1 MNESSHSN
9 MTVAVVGNPTSNKG
23 RGAKTG
29 EQVISL
35 LQSAGDRHGFEVID
49 VTGTSFEDSLV
60 KAKSRRDEY
69 DYLVVVGGDGM
80 IALGT
85 NAVGCSGKPLG
96 IVATGSGND
105 FARGLELPVNRVET
119 AVDGIVGAMMRG
131 SHIDV
136 DMGLVTSLPGGYA
149 VDSSTGDELPRVQ
162 EAAVTAHTVR
172 GLLAV
177 DPLQSNMGLDF
188 TDEYLGEPNSLDIN
202 RYYAG
207 MLSCGLDA
215 SINDRANH
223 SHLPNGTLRYFAAVL
238 VELTHMKRYGYHI
251 KATLADGSMDERDI
265 ISPLLTVANS
275 RHIGG
280 GIEVSPYSRFSDG
293 LLDLI
298 WMDHVPNFVEF
309 AEAISH
315 AYNGRLLASKVFG
328 WQRIREIEIS
338 RADDGDEPP
347 VFMADG
353 EYIGHLPVKVTAQ
366 SRALRVLVPPA
377 VAEAQARDGEEQ
389 TLEAIARD
397 HRDPLTGNFLD

>member
-1 MNESSHSN
+1 M
-9 MTVAVVGNPTSNKG
+9 
-23 RGAKTG
+23 
-29 EQVISL
+29 
-35 LQSAGDRHGFEVID
+35 
-49 VTGTSFEDSLV
+49 
-60 KAKSRRDEY
+60 
-69 DYLVVVGGDGM
+69 
-80 IALGT
+80 
-85 NAVGCSGKPLG
+85 
-96 IVATGSGND
+96 
-105 FARGLELPVNRVET
+105 RV
-119 AVDGIVGAMMRG
+119 
-131 SHIDV
+131 
-136 DMGLVTSLPGGYA
+136 
-149 VDSSTGDELPRVQ
+149 
-162 EAAVTAHTVR
+162 
-172 GLLAV
+172 
-177 DPLQSNMGLDF
+177 
-188 TDEYLGEPNSLDIN
+188 
-202 RYYAG
+202 
-207 MLSCGLDA
+207 CCLDA

-298 WMDHVPNFVEF
+298 WMDHVPNFVEC